1 MLDLK
6 ASAVTEVTAG
16 VFVFQR
22 VAYVV
27 PRFSLGTGS
36 LMSAPVRTSIG
47 HHAKERHRPDHD
59 LTG

>member
-1 MLDLK
+1 MFGLK
-6 ASAVTEVTAG
+6 GAAATEVTTG

-36 LMSAPVRTSIG
+36 
-47 HHAKERHRPDHD
+47 
-59 LTG
+59 